1 MECAKKCLHI
11 APYVRLTIHHADPC
25 NLQWVQDFNWNYG
38 IAQAAEHH
46 YEEAEKALLLV
57 SDEAYTSE
65 YTYIAW

>member
-1 MECAKKCLHI
+1 MNRSVLA
-11 APYVRLTIHHADPC
+11 
-25 NLQWVQDFNWNYG
+25 QDFNWNYG

-57 SDEAYTSE
+57 GDESYTAE